1 MFQRIFLSWILIF
14 LLSTAKASH
23 VVGGDITYTCLG
35 NNTYEFFVSLYRDCL
50 PPSQGGGNPAA
61 LESDNP
67 AFISIYNGNTFF
79 SFDSIY
85 FYDREN
91 INPDFSNDCVNNPPA
106 TCINRIRF
114 RFVKQLPASAQ
125 PYTLLMQRCCRNETI
140 NNILIPGTTGATYY
154 CTIPPGICN
163 NSADFNNLPPQIICI
178 NNPFIYDHS
187 ATDADGDSLSYE
199 FCDAMKGGDPND
211 PKPVITTNQL
221 PGLVPVNYR
230 TPYSAG
236 QPMAGNPVVKIDP
249 VTGVIT
255 GTPNI
260 QGRFVVNV
268 CVNEWRNGSIIN
280 TTRREFQFVVTN
292 CSKAVVALVP
302 QLPLEPNTYA
312 INCKNKTVT
321 FTNNSLGGFSYF
333 WDFGVNGIAD
343 DTSNAFQ
350 PTYTYPDTGTYK
362 IKLVVNRGTTCPDS
376 IERLVKIYPDFNTA
390 FDFVG
395 LLCPNTP
402 IQFVDL
408 TNSSFYPITSWLWQF
423 GDGNTSTLQNPVN
436 SFGNF
441 GQQYNVQFISGNSVG
456 CKDTASQILSVDDV
470 NVFAGNDTIIVKNYF
485 YQFNGTGADN
495 YTWSPNTYLSDAFV
509 ANPTATFPDTGL
521 YTYILYGTTDKGCED
536 YDTIRIRVADGPYLN
551 VPNAFTPNGD
561 GLNDFFRILYAGY
574 RRLNYMRIYSR
585 WGELVYQT
593 TDFRKGW
600 DGKYKGRDAE
610 FGTYFWIISA
620 NDINDKPTMLKGD
633 VTLIR

>member
-268 CVNEWRNGSIIN
+268 
-280 TTRREFQFVVTN
+280 
-292 CSKAVVALVP
+292 
-302 QLPLEPNTYA
+302 
-312 INCKNKTVT
+312 
-321 FTNNSLGGFSYF
+321 
-333 WDFGVNGIAD
+333 
-343 DTSNAFQ
+343 
-350 PTYTYPDTGTYK
+350 
-362 IKLVVNRGTTCPDS
+362 
-376 IERLVKIYPDFNTA
+376 
-390 FDFVG
+390 
-395 LLCPNTP
+395 
-402 IQFVDL
+402 
-408 TNSSFYPITSWLWQF
+408 
-423 GDGNTSTLQNPVN
+423 
-436 SFGNF
+436 
-441 GQQYNVQFISGNSVG
+441 
-456 CKDTASQILSVDDV
+456 
-470 NVFAGNDTIIVKNYF
+470 
-485 YQFNGTGADN
+485 
-495 YTWSPNTYLSDAFV
+495 
-509 ANPTATFPDTGL
+509 
-521 YTYILYGTTDKGCED
+521 
-536 YDTIRIRVADGPYLN
+536 
-551 VPNAFTPNGD
+551 
-561 GLNDFFRILYAGY
+561 
-574 RRLNYMRIYSR
+574 
-585 WGELVYQT
+585 
-593 TDFRKGW
+593 
-600 DGKYKGRDAE
+600 
-610 FGTYFWIISA
+610 
-620 NDINDKPTMLKGD
+620 
-633 VTLIR
+633 